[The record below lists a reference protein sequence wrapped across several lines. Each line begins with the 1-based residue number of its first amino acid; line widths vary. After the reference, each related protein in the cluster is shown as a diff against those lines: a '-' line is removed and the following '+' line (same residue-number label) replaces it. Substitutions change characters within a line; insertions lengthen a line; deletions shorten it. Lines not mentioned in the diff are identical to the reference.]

1 MPLTVWI
8 LTMRRSRIIVRLVA
22 LGLIAMAVPVAIRI
36 NEILRFSQS
45 VTHGAATI
53 RSFESRR
60 PADVPEAQWKEAV
73 KWTANV
79 IYQDF
84 FASNSEKLAGLEDLE
99 KELDRK
105 AKGDV
110 DLGTLRWIWDACENV
125 CGGPDCYGIR
135 FRRVTL
141 LTKGG
146 ITDAKLPDV
155 WSLRRCTNLDLSGT
169 EITDESVPL
178 LVTLTQLKQ
187 LDIHRTQISEKGTET
202 LKEALQNCDIRK

>member
-8 LTMRRSRIIVRLVA
+8 FTMRRSRIIVLLVA

-45 VTHGAATI
+45 VTHVADTI
-53 RSFESRR
+53 RSFDSRR
-60 PADVPEAQWKEAV
+60 PKDVPEAQWKEAV
-73 KWTANV
+73 EWTANV

-105 AKGDV
+105 ARGDV
-110 DLGTLRWIWDACENV
+110 DLGTLRWIWDACENA
-125 CGGPDCYGIR
+125 CGGPDSYGIR

-141 LTKGG
+141 LTKGA

-169 EITDESVPL
+169 ELTDESVPL
-178 LVTLTQLKQ
+178 LATLTQLKQ
-187 LDIHRTQISEKGTET
+187 LDIRGTRISEKGTQT
-202 LKEALQNCDIRK
+202 LDEARRNCDIRK

>member
-8 LTMRRSRIIVRLVA
+8 LPMRRSRIIVLLVA
-22 LGLIAMAVPVAIRI
+22 LGLIAMAVPVASRI
-36 NEILRFSQS
+36 NEILRCSQS
-45 VTHGAATI
+45 VTHVADTI

-110 DLGTLRWIWDACENV
+110 DIGTLRWIWDACEKV
-125 CGGPDCYGIR
+125 CGGPDSYGIR

-141 LTKGG
+141 LTKGV

>member
-8 LTMRRSRIIVRLVA
+8 FTMRTSRIIVLLVA

-45 VTHGAATI
+45 VTQVADTI

-84 FASNSEKLAGLEDLE
+84 FASNSEKLDGLEDLE

-125 CGGPDCYGIR
+125 CGGPDSYGIR

-141 LTKGG
+141 LTKGV

>member
-8 LTMRRSRIIVRLVA
+8 FTMRTSRIIVLLVA

-36 NEILRFSQS
+36 NEILRFSQAG
-45 VTHGAATI
+45 THVADTI

-125 CGGPDCYGIR
+125 CGGPDSYGIR

-141 LTKGG
+141 LTKGV

>member
-1 MPLTVWI
+1 
-8 LTMRRSRIIVRLVA
+8 
-22 LGLIAMAVPVAIRI
+22 MAVPVAIRI

-45 VTHGAATI
+45 VTHVADTI

-125 CGGPDCYGIR
+125 CGGPDSYGIR

-141 LTKGG
+141 LTKGV

>member
-1 MPLTVWI
+1 MAGTWRV
-8 LTMRRSRIIVRLVA
+8 VA
-22 LGLIAMAVPVAIRI
+22 AIGPTSGPEGR
-36 NEILRFSQS
+36 
-45 VTHGAATI
+45 GAGAGEWAACV
-53 RSFESRR
+53 SCQEG
-60 PADVPEAQWKEAV
+60 
-73 KWTANV
+73 
-79 IYQDF
+79 Y
-84 FASNSEKLAGLEDLE
+84 ASKSEELAGLEGLE
-99 KELDRK
+99 IELGRR

-125 CGGPDCYGIR
+125 CGGPDSYGIR

-141 LTKGG
+141 LTKGV

>member
-1 MPLTVWI
+1 MPKDEMGAYQPQDDWKPLEE
-8 LTMRRSRIIVRLVA
+8 VRPSSKVVGQL
-22 LGLIAMAVPVAIRI
+22 L
-36 NEILRFSQS
+36 
-45 VTHGAATI
+45 
-53 RSFESRR
+53 
-60 PADVPEAQWKEAV
+60 
-73 KWTANV
+73 
-79 IYQDF
+79 
-84 FASNSEKLAGLEDLE
+84 KLAGLEDLE

-125 CGGPDCYGIR
+125 CGGPDSYGIR

-141 LTKGG
+141 LTKGV